1 MANYVPAHLSHVR
14 HVWHHDEALPADLVQ
29 LLIEKGAAIDATDK
43 DGWTPLHA
51 ACRQGNTNVVLL
63 LVNAKASIV
72 CRSRVRPAPHNF
84 TQSDGATL

>member
-1 MANYVPAHLSHVR
+1 MTLGRVQRKVSPLHESAYRGFV
-14 HVWHHDEALPADLVQ
+14 DLVQ

-72 CRSRVRPAPHNF
+72 CRSRVRPTTHNF
-84 TQSDGATL
+84 TQPDGGTL